1 MYDEYLNALQ
11 KPSTPV
17 KTLRIKVFVFR
28 AVIFEQEVDRGQDA
42 EVDVVEELVDDEA
55 AVFDEVPSGDA
66 R

>member
-28 AVIFEQEVDRGQDA
+28 AVIFEQEVQDQGDDDE
-42 EVDVVEELVDDEA
+42 EVMDEEA
-55 AVFDEVPSGDA
+55 AVFDEGESGDA